1 MSVSYETKAHRP
13 TPLLRSGS
21 LRRFVG
27 SSLGRGFVSIRSAS
41 RVISSPQQD
50 YPGEVSSISSTIC
63 MSPYFSNAFTALW
76 SYGLNSSKN
85 IPGYGTGMLEKV
97 LILIMGNNRLADNYW
112 MNRVLKIKTVL
123 SPDNRSFIS

>member
-1 MSVSYETKAHRP
+1 
-13 TPLLRSGS
+13 
-21 LRRFVG
+21 
-27 SSLGRGFVSIRSAS
+27 
-41 RVISSPQQD
+41 
-50 YPGEVSSISSTIC
+50 

-76 SYGLNSSKN
+76 SGGLNSSKN